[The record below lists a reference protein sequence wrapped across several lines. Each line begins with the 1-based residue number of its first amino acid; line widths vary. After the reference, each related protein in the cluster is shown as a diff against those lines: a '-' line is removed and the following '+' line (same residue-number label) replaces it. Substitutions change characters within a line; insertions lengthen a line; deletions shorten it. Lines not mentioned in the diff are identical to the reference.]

1 MSAPADAEGDAERT
15 LACLGLGGDV
25 ASLLEGR
32 AKTGEET
39 ERIDQAI
46 ETCLTRC
53 DESMAL
59 ANSIQADAGTT
70 SRLISDQLLQNTQHL
85 EDVFRE
91 IDALGIVMN
100 RLGSCVNTVQ
110 GRSQAVQKAFD
121 AANPSNVGRLFNVA
135 RSFKFLVR
143 AACGVRRAA
152 GGVRCPVVGAMW
164 GRLGRGSGSGIG
176 VCE

>member
-15 LACLGLGGDV
+15 LACLGLGSDV

-91 IDALGIVMN
+91 IDALKIVMN
-100 RLGSCVNTVQ
+100 RLTSCVNTVQ

-143 AACGVRRAA
+143 AQCAASRGGRDVGEAGKGVAL
-152 GGVRCPVVGAMW
+152 GGV
-164 GRLGRGSGSGIG
+164 
-176 VCE
+176 